1 MNIQLYVGGELAYDN
16 RLQEEHGY
24 NVYSIA
30 IDETVNKGGTAKVI
44 LPPEHPAYDSF
55 SPFRVPVEIYRDGK
69 LRWRGRP
76 IPPAK
81 EDAYRRKTIMCEG
94 ELCFLQDAI
103 QRPYAY
109 SGTAADVFAKVID
122 VYNAAVEPWKRFA
135 VGSVTVAGNVELTS
149 KNPQNVM
156 ETAKDLIEAL
166 GGYIFFDSAADG
178 SRRINWYK
186 DFPYRCNQTVRYGYN
201 LTNPTSQTNE
211 SDFATRIIPYGAAGE
226 DGARIQ
232 ININGRDYVENA
244 AAVAQHGVIE
254 KAVIYNDITDPE
266 ELRTRAE
273 SDVAVSGLIP
283 GVIQM
288 NAIDMS
294 RQDLSLDAFAVGQQ
308 VPAESAFHNLS
319 GSYFLMS
326 LSEDL
331 VNPQVGKITLMRE
344 LASISGGPVR
354 TLTGAIAV
362 SRKGLLS
369 QANNNADLSA
379 LGAVANQTQAFIFNK
394 LTNNG
399 ALQGLYMLDGQLYVN
414 ASYMKSGVFDT
425 SLLKTGVITSADGTV
440 SIDLS
445 QNKIFVTNKDTNRVI
460 VLSSTGIVGISGGA
474 DSTNSIF
481 ALNVLSNGASLT
493 NGVNGQEMQFYG
505 KDCTLVGSP
514 SCKETDVL
522 GKKVSIVGSEAVV
535 INPGKTQLWSGT
547 CAVGST
553 CAVKNTSYYDLF
565 AVRLGNSSGT
575 STTVV
580 LAYKVG
586 NTIRGVGGWC
596 GTATEQKQIFFLSAT
611 FSGDTWTIV
620 DAGVH
625 NVPMSGGVSE
635 GTRLQVK
642 EVIGVI

>member
-109 SGTAADVFAKVID
+109 SGTAADVFAKVIG

-379 LGAVANQTQAFIFNK
+379 LDAVANQTQAFIFNK

-414 ASYMKSGVFDT
+414 ASYMKSGVFDASLIKVINLIAETLKST
-425 SLLKTGVITSADGTV
+425 SGASELTIDGAEISLRDSHGKTFGVYNWGDGTAYLYMTQY
-440 SIDLS
+440 D
-445 QNKIFVTNKDTNRVI
+445 
-460 VLSSTGIVGISGGA
+460 SS
-474 DSTNSIF
+474 
-481 ALNVLSNGASLT
+481 
-493 NGVNGQEMQFYG
+493 G
-505 KDCTLVGSP
+505 KDIGRCQLGANRFYLGGTWANPAFSATAGYNSDGSTW
-514 SCKETDVL
+514 SKMSVNS
-522 GKKVSIVGSEAVV
+522 V
-535 INPGKTQLWSGT
+535 NPGKKQLWSGA

-565 AVRLGNSSGT
+565 AVRLGDSSGT